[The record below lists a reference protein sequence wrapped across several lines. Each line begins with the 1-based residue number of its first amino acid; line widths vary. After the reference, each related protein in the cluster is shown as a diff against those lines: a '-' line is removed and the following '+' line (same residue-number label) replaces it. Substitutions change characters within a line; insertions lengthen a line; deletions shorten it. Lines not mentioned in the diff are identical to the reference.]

1 MNIIVAW
8 IDFPVKG
15 DAMLS
20 EPDYLEAM
28 RRYKNKKLKGH
39 ERQRYH
45 ALLLVTK
52 GYSYRETADI
62 LFVDEETI
70 SRWVEF
76 YQERGLDGLKNHPC
90 WGGEHGQRRLKE
102 AELGELSKLLEQEAM
117 PGTEVGSGWTIKAIR
132 MLIEERFNIGYSRR
146 GVRKLMRALKWS
158 YQRGR
163 KLYIKRS
170 EAEQLRFE
178 CETVEVLA
186 ELASSGERVT
196 PLAGDQ
202 SKVYLEGTIARRWNP
217 VGKQPRIGDGARSK
231 SAENIYGAIHLGTG
245 EEVVPF
251 VIDWQDSDATICWLE
266 QLLIACPRGKI
277 ILWIDR
283 APHHTSDEVEEWLE
297 AHQRLRVVHFPAYTP
312 EENPKE
318 ATWKTL
324 KEEVSH
330 HCWHETK
337 EDLSKAIDGFYQ
349 TARKHTVSFL
359 EKFGYFWC
367 DGRIHPLPQAS

>member
-1 MNIIVAW
+1 
-8 IDFPVKG
+8 
-15 DAMLS
+15 MLS
-20 EPDYLEAM
+20 EPDYLEAT
-28 RRYKNKKLKGH
+28 RRYKNKKLNGH

-70 SRWVEF
+70 SRWVQS
-76 YQERGLDGLKNHPC
+76 YQEQGLDGLKNHPR
-90 WGGEHGQRRLKE
+90 WGGEHGQRRLQT
-102 AELGELSKLLEQEAM
+102 AELDKLSKLLEQEAM

-132 MLIEERFNIGYSRR
+132 VLIEERFNLSYSRR
-146 GVRKLMRALKWS
+146 GVQKLMRVLNWS

-170 EAEQLRFE
+170 AAEQLRFE
-178 CETVEVLA
+178 CETAAALQ
-186 ELASSGERVT
+186 ELAASGEKVT

-202 SKVYLEGTIARRWNP
+202 SKVYLEGTLARRWNP
-217 VGKQPRIGDGARSK
+217 VGKQPLIADGARSK
-231 SAENIYGAIHLGTG
+231 SAENLYGAVHLGTG
-245 EEVVPF
+245 AEVVPF

-266 QLLIACPRGKI
+266 QVLAACPRGKI
-277 ILWIDR
+277 VLWIDQAR
-283 APHHTSDEVEEWLE
+283 HHTSDEVEDWLA
-297 AHQRLRVVHFPAYTP
+297 AHRRLRIIHFPAYTP
-312 EENPKE
+312 EANPKE

-330 HCWHETK
+330 HCWHATK

-367 DGRIHPLPQAS
+367 AGRIHPLAQPS